1 MSSRIFKII
10 NTALLSVA
18 CITLVACKDEV
29 ATVGGSAPDLAT
41 FDLQG
46 NPVSLQEKQGKPL
59 LLTFWSGACGICVE
73 ELSEF
78 QKLQSQYPDNLQ
90 ILAINIDGES
100 ANTEEL
106 VTKRNLVLPVVKDQL
121 NITAERY
128 QLKGTPTSFIID
140 SNGKILNKY
149 EGLIPEEELE
159 VLFKG

>member
-1 MSSRIFKII
+1 MSSRIFKMI

-29 ATVGGSAPDLAT
+29 ATVGGTAPDLAT

-59 LLTFWSGACGICVE
+59 LLTFWSGSCGICAE
-73 ELSEF
+73 ELIEF
-78 QKLQSQYPDNLQ
+78 QELQSKYPNNMQ
-90 ILAINIDGES
+90 VLAVNIDGENADTQS
-100 ANTEEL
+100 VVN
-106 VTKRNLVLPVVKDQL
+106 KRNLVLPVVKDQL

-128 QLKGTPTSFIID
+128 QLKGTPTSFVI
-140 SNGKILNKY
+140 NAEGKILNKY

-159 VLFKG
+159 GLFKG